1 MQIRPMEPHEI
12 DSVLTL
18 FNYYREAADISEE
31 RYSEDR
37 ARNTIREYCIRPNL
51 FFRVAYIGQRPCGLI
66 GGFLSEDP
74 VDTERAA
81 TIQFLYLLPDYDQQ
95 ENYQQLIEQFSQ
107 WGRSAGA
114 TNCRAIDIGNNTRR
128 LEAVYAQLGFDPIR
142 VSIMTRE
149 IA

>member
-1 MQIRPMEPHEI
+1 MLIRSMEPHEL

-18 FNYYREAADISEE
+18 FNYYREEAEISEE

-74 VDTERAA
+74 VDIEIAA
-81 TIQFLYLLPDYDQQ
+81 TIQFLYLIPEFAQTQ
-95 ENYQQLIEQFSQ
+95 NYNLLIEQFVNWSQ
-107 WGRSAGA
+107 QFKA
-114 TNCRAIDIGNNTRR
+114 TNCRAIDIGNNFSR
-128 LEAVYAQLGFDPIR
+128 LQAVYQQLGFDPIR
-142 VSIMTRE
+142 VAIMSRE